1 MPRIQLFL
9 MRHSTSC
16 SNLVRENETH
26 LSQRIRDPELSVE
39 GKRLAERYR
48 PHLQKKLEAEG
59 FDVKKAIIASST
71 LQRAKQTAA
80 FVFGKKP
87 IPLPC
92 FKENGAIPENTPAA
106 HAYTPPCWKRFS
118 DHIVELLEKSPKTT
132 AVAAVGH
139 GSYLRSLWPIL
150 TGHARRS
157 RLNNL
162 DGILLD
168 VDVRGHSLH
177 ILGHKEI
184 RCPFHVSTKKDRCSV
199 GDTRK
204 IAALRRG
211 MTRKGQSGG
220 NGSAGMNQAFF
231 QDGAQM
237 PGRFSEPTGV
247 GLAGTSSSWIR
258 SPLSQTGGTRRRT
271 VKRSAKRGGFG
282 LRAQRTRRSLRAQRG
297 GFRSIAKRSINS
309 RHSQNGGFSASVMG
323 AFAANG
329 ARLLPVAAYMG
340 YKMYSNSK
348 SKSKTKKRVRAR
360 GSRRR

>member
-1 MPRIQLFL
+1 MGRIQLFL

-39 GKRLAERYR
+39 GQRLAERYR
-48 PHLQKKLEAEG
+48 PHLQKRLQAAG
-59 FDVKKAIIASST
+59 FDVETAIIASST
-71 LQRAKQTAA
+71 LQRAKQTAV

-118 DHIVELLEKSPKTT
+118 DHIAELLEKSPKTT

-150 TGHARRS
+150 TGHARTS

-168 VDVRGHSLH
+168 VDVRGRSLH

-199 GDTRK
+199 TDTRK

-211 MTRKGQSGG
+211 MTRKGQRGG

-231 QDGAQM
+231 RDGAQM

-247 GLAGTSSSWIR
+247 GLAGTSSSWVR
-258 SPLSQTGGTRRRT
+258 SPLNQTGGARRRT
-271 VKRSAKRGGFG
+271 VKRSSNSRHSQEGGFG
-282 LRAQRTRRSLRAQRG
+282 SRARRGRHSLRA
-297 GFRSIAKRSINS
+297 
-309 RHSQNGGFSASVMG
+309 HSQNGGFSASIMG

-348 SKSKTKKRVRAR
+348 TKTKKRARAQIR

>member
-1 MPRIQLFL
+1 MKRIQLFL

-16 SNLVRENETH
+16 SNHVREDIAI
-26 LSQRIRDPELSVE
+26 SQGIRDPALSVE
-39 GKRLAERYR
+39 GQRLAERYR
-48 PHLQKKLEAEG
+48 PHLQKKLKGAG
-59 FDVKKAIIASST
+59 FDVETAIIASST
-71 LQRAKQTAA
+71 LRRAKQTAEI
-80 FVFGKKP
+80 VFGKNP
-87 IPLPC
+87 VALPC
-92 FKENGAIPENTPAA
+92 FTENGAIPENTPVA
-106 HAYTPPCWKRFS
+106 HTYAPPCWKRFS
-118 DHIVELLEKSPKTT
+118 DHIAELIAQEAKTEI
-132 AVAAVGH
+132 AVVGH
-139 GSYLRSLWPIL
+139 GSYLLSLWPKL
-150 TGHARRS
+150 TGAARDS

-168 VDVRGHSLH
+168 VDVRGRSLH
-177 ILGHKEI
+177 ILSHKEI

-247 GLAGTSSSWIR
+247 GLAGTTNSWIR
-258 SPLSQTGGTRRRT
+258 TPLTQTGGAR
-271 VKRSAKRGGFG
+271 
-282 LRAQRTRRSLRAQRG
+282 RTRRNRAPQEGGIGSRARRG
-297 GFRSIAKRSINS
+297 RHS
-309 RHSQNGGFSASVMG
+309 RRVYSQNGGFSASVMG

-340 YKMYSNSK
+340 YKMYSNSTK
-348 SKSKTKKRVRAR
+348 KTKKRVR

>member
-39 GKRLAERYR
+39 GQRLAERYR

-59 FDVKKAIIASST
+59 FDMETAIIASST

-80 FVFGKKP
+80 VVFGKKP

-92 FKENGAIPENTPAA
+92 FKENGAIPENTPVGDTYA
-106 HAYTPPCWKRFS
+106 PPCWKRFS
-118 DHIVELLEKSPKTT
+118 DHIAELIEKSPKTT

-139 GSYLRSLWPIL
+139 GSYLRSLWPTL

-168 VDVRGHSLH
+168 VDVRGRSLH

-184 RCPFHVSTKKDRCSV
+184 RCPFHISMKKDRCSV
-199 GDTRK
+199 TDTRK

-211 MTRKGQSGG
+211 MQRGG
-220 NGSAGMNQAFF
+220 NGSAGMHQAFF

-237 PGRFSEPTGV
+237 SGRFSEPTGV
-247 GLAGTSSSWIR
+247 GLAGSSSSWVR
-258 SPLSQTGGTRRRT
+258 SPLHQSGGSRRRT
-271 VKRSAKRGGFG
+271 MKKQKKQRGGF
-282 LRAQRTRRSLRAQRG
+282 SLRAQR
-297 GFRSIAKRSINS
+297 S
-309 RHSQNGGFSASVMG
+309 RHSHHSQNGGFSPSIMG
-323 AFAANG
+323 GFATVGLRA
-329 ARLLPVAAYMG
+329 LPVAAYLG
-340 YKMYSNSK
+340 YKMYSNK
-348 SKSKTKKRVRAR
+348 KKPTKRVTKKKR
-360 GSRRR
+360 SQH